1 MNREAVT
8 TSQAADAFGC
18 SDATLKRWCDRG
30 SLQAVRTPGGHRR
43 ITVASI
49 LAMVRHSS
57 KTLVAPQKIGLPR
70 LLGERDRVLEHAWS
84 EYRDAI
90 LKGNEDLCQTVLLD
104 LYLAGNNLAEICD
117 LVIAPAFADLG
128 DLWACGRAEVYQEH
142 RACELCLRQLTQLQS
157 LVTVHSPAAPLA
169 IGCTPEG
176 DPYSIPTIMVQM
188 VLSECGWRAVSLG
201 RSIPFSSF
209 EIAVEHMRPELA
221 WLSVSTLQDSE
232 KFIANYNEFFEKAQQ
247 LNVPVL
253 LGGRALDDPIRHQLG
268 YSVFGDTMQHIRLFL
283 QAMNPTQNAQRS

>member
-30 SLQAVRTPGGHRR
+30 SLQAIRTPGGHRR

-49 LAMVRHSS
+49 LGKVRNSS
-57 KTLVAPQKIGLPR
+57 KTLVNPKKIGLPAS
-70 LLGERDRVLEHAWS
+70 LGERQRILEYAWS
-84 EYRDAI
+84 DYRDAI
-90 LKGNEDLCQTVLLD
+90 LLGSEDLCQTILLD
-104 LYLAGNNLAEICD
+104 LYLDGNNLAEICD
-117 LVIAPAFADLG
+117 FVIAPAFADLG
-128 DLWACGRAEVYQEH
+128 ELWACGRAEIYQEH

-157 LVTVHSPAAPLA
+157 IVTIHSPAAPLA

-221 WLSVSTLQDSE
+221 WLSVSKLEDSE
-232 KFIANYNEFFEKAQQ
+232 QFIADYNEFFEKAQE
-247 LNVPVL
+247 LNIPIL
-253 LGGRALDDPIRHQLG
+253 IGGRALDNSIRQRIG

-283 QAMNPTQNAQRS
+283 QAMNPAQSAQHS